1 MNYNKKHQ
9 PENHRP
15 DMRSMKVIAK
25 SKAGKNQIFLDEKTR
40 RTYNRKE
47 LCDGINNGDI
57 IGGHV
62 RVIKGAETPCRNPR
76 K

>member
-1 MNYNKKHQ
+1 MNYNKKYQ
-9 PENHRP
+9 AEDYKP
-15 DMRSMKVIAK
+15 DMRNMVVIAK
-25 SKAGKNQIFLDEKTR
+25 SKTRKNQIFLDKKTR

-47 LCDGINNGDI
+47 LCDGMNNGEI

-62 RVIKGAETPCRNPR
+62 RVIKGIETPCKNPR

>member
-1 MNYNKKHQ
+1 MKNDKKYKQ
-9 PENHRP
+9 EDYKP
-15 DMRSMKVIAK
+15 DMRNMTVIAK
-25 SKAGKNQIFLDEKTR
+25 SKTGKNQVFLDKKAR

-47 LCDGINNGDI
+47 LCDGMNNGEI

-62 RVIKGAETPCRNPR
+62 RVIKGIETPCKNPR